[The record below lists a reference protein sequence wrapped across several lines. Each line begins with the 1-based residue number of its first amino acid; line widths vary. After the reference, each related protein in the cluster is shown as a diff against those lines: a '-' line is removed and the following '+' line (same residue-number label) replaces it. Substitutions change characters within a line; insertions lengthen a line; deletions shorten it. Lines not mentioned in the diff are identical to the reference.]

1 MTSVQIT
8 VSITPQQAG
17 RFNLRKKRHKI
28 EQAEYLKELEREG
41 IGPRAARVQLA
52 LVRPDTWPPLDAV
65 VASAV
70 RRRLAEPDLAGPWE
84 PLTTEEEGEM
94 KLSGRW
100 PGPAPEVR
108 LVERNYLLPS
118 ELVKEL
124 RTASW
129 RVSAA
134 ALSQYGPNLG
144 TAERRRLAE
153 LIHSPGRIIR
163 QALDRY
169 GRPEQEESEDE

>member
-8 VSITPQQAG
+8 VSITPQQAS
-17 RFNLRKKRHKI
+17 RFNFRKRRHKA
-28 EQAEYLKELEREG
+28 EQDEYLKQLREEGMG
-41 IGPRAARVQLA
+41 IREARAELA
-52 LVRPDTWPPLDAV
+52 LVRPETWPPLDAV
-65 VASAV
+65 VAGAL
-70 RRRLAEPDLAGPWE
+70 RRRLAEADLAGPWE
-84 PLTTEEEGEM
+84 PLTREEEGQM

-100 PGPAPEVR
+100 PGPAPAGR

-118 ELVKEL
+118 ELVREL

-129 RVSAA
+129 RVSSK
-134 ALSQYGPNLG
+134 ALGQYGADLG
-144 TAERRRLAE
+144 AAERRRLAA

-169 GRPEQEESEDE
+169 GRPEPEESGEQ